1 MTSRGAVAWSA
12 LSGACR
18 HSVRIRAVA
27 NSVALASA
35 LAATLLFQTA
45 CDDSTVGEI
54 ADDPL
59 FREAAKETGLD
70 FEHFAGASD
79 AFFLPEIMGSGVALL
94 DFDLDGDLDVYLLQ
108 GQALAGEAD
117 GADPSPS
124 NRLFEN
130 AIVPHGELSFSDVTE
145 GSGLGFRD
153 VAMGVAVGDYDSD
166 GFPDLY
172 LTNLGPNRLVRYEG
186 AGSFAEVTGPQDTR
200 WSTSGTFFDYDLDGD
215 LDLFFANFVDFSVSN
230 NKECLSDAGERDYC
244 VPTMYNPVPDRLF
257 RNDAGRFTDVTAASG
272 LDAAFGNGL
281 GVTAAD
287 LNGDGRPDLY
297 VANDTMENQLWMNA
311 GNGRFEDRA
320 MASGA
325 AVNGDG
331 RVEAGMGVAAEDV
344 DGDGDLDLF
353 MTHNAQE
360 TNTLYLNDGS
370 AGFADATNR
379 FGLGIASLPHTGF
392 GLAWSDFN
400 LDGWLDIFVA
410 NGAVAIMESQRGAPF
425 PFLQAN
431 QFYRGGA
438 AGFEPADSRE
448 TWGTLADSVS
458 RGVARGDI
466 DLDGDLDLIVTNNH
480 GPVRLYLNQSD
491 PERYLRV
498 KLEGSD
504 GNRHGIG
511 ARVGLCW
518 QSGTCVWRRLH
529 RDGSYLSSSEAA
541 VYFDPSLQQPP
552 SHLEV
557 RWPTGRRERYPI
569 PLDSPAVRLRKGTG
583 EPLDR

>member
-1 MTSRGAVAWSA
+1 M
-12 LSGACR
+12 
-18 HSVRIRAVA
+18 A
-27 NSVALASA
+27 NSIATASVLATA
-35 LAATLLFQTA
+35 LLFQVA
-45 CDDSTVGEI
+45 CGGSNIGET
-54 ADDPL
+54 ADDQL
-59 FREAAKETGLD
+59 FREAALETGLD

-79 AFFLPEIMGSGVALL
+79 EFFLPEIMGSGVALL
-94 DFDLDGDLDVYLLQ
+94 DVDLDGDLDVYLLQ
-108 GQALAGEAD
+108 GQALGG
-117 GADPSPS
+117 GAASTKAS
-124 NRLFEN
+124 LGNRLFEN
-130 AIVPHGELSFSDVTE
+130 GIVPRGELSFSDVTE
-145 GSGLGFRD
+145 TSGLGFRD
-153 VAMGVAVGDYDSD
+153 MAMGIAVGDYDSD
-166 GFPDLY
+166 RYPDLY
-172 LTNLGPNRLVRYEG
+172 LTNLGPNRLLRNNG
-186 AGSFAEVTGPQDTR
+186 DGSFAEVRGPQDTR

-215 LDLFFANFVDFSVSN
+215 LDLFFSNFVDFSVSN
-230 NKECLSDAGERDYC
+230 NKECLSEAGERDYC

-287 LNGDGRPDLY
+287 LNGDGRADLY
-297 VANDTMENQLWMNA
+297 VANDTMENQLWVNA

-320 MASGA
+320 MASGS

-331 RVEAGMGVAAEDV
+331 RVEAGMGVAAADF

-392 GLAWSDFN
+392 GLAWSDFD
-400 LDGWLDIFVA
+400 LDGFLDIFVA
-410 NGAVAIMESQRGAPF
+410 NGAVAIMEAQRGAPF

-431 QFYRGGA
+431 QFYRGRPG
-438 AGFEPADSRE
+438 GFEPTDSRE
-448 TWGTLADSVS
+448 TWGELADLVS
-458 RGVARGDI
+458 RGVAQGDI

-491 PERYLRV
+491 PDRFLRV
-498 KLEGSD
+498 KLEGLG

-511 ARVGLCW
+511 ARVGLCRED
-518 QSGTCVWRRLH
+518 GTCVWRRLH

-541 VYFDPSLQQPP
+541 VYFYPSLHQPP

-557 RWPTGRRERYPI
+557 RWPTGRHERYPI
-569 PLDSPAVRLRKGTG
+569 PPDSPSVRLSEGTG
-583 EPLDR
+583 AALDR

>member
-1 MTSRGAVAWSA
+1 M
-12 LSGACR
+12 
-18 HSVRIRAVA
+18 A
-27 NSVALASA
+27 NSFAAASVLATA
-35 LAATLLFQTA
+35 LLFQAA
-45 CDDSTVGEI
+45 CGDSKVAES

-59 FREAAKETGLD
+59 FREVAREAGLD

-108 GQALAGEAD
+108 GQALAGRAD
-117 GADPSPS
+117 GTNASPG

-130 AIVPHGELSFSDVTE
+130 EMIPRGELSFSDVTA

-153 VAMGVAVGDYDSD
+153 MAMGVAVGDYDSD
-166 GFPDLY
+166 RFPDLY
-172 LTNLGPNRLVRYEG
+172 LTNLGPNRLLRNNG
-186 AGSFAEVTGPQDTR
+186 DGSFAEVRGPQDAR

-257 RNDAGRFTDVTAASG
+257 RNDAGRFADVTAASG

-287 LNGDGRPDLY
+287 LNGDGRADLY
-297 VANDTMENQLWMNA
+297 VANDTMENQLWVNA
-311 GNGRFEDRA
+311 GNGRFDDRA

-331 RVEAGMGVAAEDV
+331 RVEAGMGVAAEDF

-392 GLAWSDFN
+392 GLAWSDFDA
-400 LDGWLDIFVA
+400 DGLLDIFVA

-438 AGFEPADSRE
+438 GGFEPADSRE
-448 TWGTLADSVS
+448 TWGSLADLVS

-491 PERYLRV
+491 PDRYVRV
-498 KLEGSD
+498 KLEGPD

-511 ARVGLCW
+511 ARVGLC
-518 QSGTCVWRRLH
+518 QQDGPCLWRRLH

-541 VYFDPSLQQPP
+541 VYFYPSLRQSP

-557 RWPTGRRERYPI
+557 RWPTGRHERYPI
-569 PLDSPAVRLRKGTG
+569 PLDRTAVRLQAGSG